1 MFSSF
6 LSVLYTMCISSNMS
20 QLVGLGG
27 LEPPTSRLSGVR
39 SNQLSYRPISVELR
53 VFTDLSK
60 PNNVR
65 CQNVDLSDIQALG
78 SVYVSLERR

>member
-1 MFSSF
+1 M
-6 LSVLYTMCISSNMS
+6 
-20 QLVGLGG
+20 VGLGG

-65 CQNVDLSDIQALG
+65 CQSVDLSDIQALG
-78 SVYVSLERR
+78 LVYVSLERR